1 MKSNQSGSLSRAD
14 FAARLHSLANEIEGG
29 ILNIQGE
36 ALPLPEVFEVTQTA
50 TATRN
55 KAAYALKLAW
65 VTVMPENRTAR
76 PQSRGR
82 SRPRG
87 EKKAAET

>member
-1 MKSNQSGSLSRAD
+1 
-14 FAARLHSLANEIEGG
+14 
-29 ILNIQGE
+29 
-36 ALPLPEVFEVTQTA
+36 VFEVTQTA

-55 KAAYALKLAW
+55 KAAYALKLDW